1 MSSDPTEEVTFE
13 DLYEKLQQIVDQ
25 LEEGGLSLSE
35 SLQLY
40 ENGVSMATQCK
51 ELLLQAEHQIDEL
64 IQEGSQ
70 LIYDI
75 EYWLV
80 YDGTRYRVQENVHRS
95 EVGN

>member
-1 MSSDPTEEVTFE
+1 MSSDRTEEVTFE

-40 ENGVSMATQCK
+40 ESGVSMAAQCK

-64 IQEGSQ
+64 IQEGS
-70 LIYDI
+70 
-75 EYWLV
+75 
-80 YDGTRYRVQENVHRS
+80 
-95 EVGN
+95 

>member
-1 MSSDPTEEVTFE
+1 MSSDPTEEVAFE

-64 IQEGSQ
+64 IQEGS
-70 LIYDI
+70 
-75 EYWLV
+75 
-80 YDGTRYRVQENVHRS
+80 
-95 EVGN
+95 